1 MWPSSLWYLRD
12 SLWLIEWLLLK
23 TTWNREAL
31 YKYWK
36 EVGEECLNELSP
48 LRTVDSSKQFIK
60 KKKIELG
67 KLRHEGVKI
76 NFLILYRIFVV
87 ETVTEQN
94 LYSFQLGIS
103 FTGPALFSRKRK
115 SHFKVI
121 IVKRP
126 QVPQYC
132 KRLPRSYLTWI
143 ILIFFG

>member
-1 MWPSSLWYLRD
+1 M
-12 SLWLIEWLLLK
+12 
-23 TTWNREAL
+23 

-36 EVGEECLNELSP
+36 EVGEEGLNELSP
-48 LRTVDSSKQFIK
+48 LRNVDSSKLFIK
-60 KKKIELG
+60 KKKEQLELG

-76 NFLILYRIFVV
+76 NFLILYRTFVV

-126 QVPQYC
+126 HVPQYC
-132 KRLPRSYLTWI
+132 KRLPRSYLT
-143 ILIFFG
+143 